1 LTVALAKST
10 VKRKKGVKR
19 MWRSISLRN
28 RVNLIFASLFALW
41 LVADAVH
48 DVLQAS
54 QRARAE
60 TQSAMRLTKD
70 FVATSLTSLPEAP
83 EPEAVTALVASLQHL
98 RHVRAG
104 IGDAS
109 LASSILGEAN
119 RESEA
124 PHWFRA
130 LVSAP
135 AEMAVIPVAV
145 NKGRME
151 SIVLVADP
159 SDEIDEVWD
168 EAQENSLVGALMA
181 LVAIGVT
188 SLLVGRAI
196 SPLRVAGT
204 TLAKLEAGDYSA
216 RADDRGPPEIRDLN
230 AKINSLA
237 GALDGFNRANDEL
250 MERVYDAHDEQRQLI
265 AHELHDEFGP
275 HLFALRASAAVLAKT
290 IGDQPAARAAAS
302 AIEAQV
308 GELQGQNRR
317 ILADLRPA
325 ALEELGLVEALEALV
340 AHWRRADPKMA
351 VTLDIDP
358 RVQALGDRASLMA
371 YRFVQ
376 EALTNAFRHAGATRI
391 NASLRFEAPVEAAN
405 LRDPALAGLVVR
417 VGDDGR
423 GLRGEAEAGMG
434 LAGMRDRV
442 RLMGGFVTVESPHGG
457 GVVVEARFATAGAAD
472 NSGEIPEKNRNSARE
487 NI

>member
-1 LTVALAKST
+1 
-10 VKRKKGVKR
+10 

-28 RVNLIFASLFALW
+28 RLNLIFASLFALW
-41 LVADAVH
+41 LVADAIH
-48 DVLQAS
+48 DVWQAS
-54 QRARAE
+54 GRSRVE

-70 FVATSLTSLPEAP
+70 FVATSLALSPEAP
-83 EPEAVTALVASLQHL
+83 EPQVVKNLVASLQHL

-104 IGDAS
+104 IGDPS
-109 LASSILGEAN
+109 LASSILSEAN
-119 RESEA
+119 TESEA

-130 LVSAP
+130 LVGAP
-135 AEMAVIPVAV
+135 AETAVIPVAL
-145 NKGRME
+145 KDGGTA
-151 SIVLVADP
+151 SIILVADP

-168 EAQENSLVGALMA
+168 EARENAVEGGLLALA
-181 LVAIGVT
+181 AIGVS
-188 SLLVGRAI
+188 SLLVGRAVR
-196 SPLRVAGT
+196 PLGVAGA

-216 RADDRGPPEIRDLN
+216 RAEGDGPPEIRNLN

-237 GALDGFNRANDEL
+237 GALDGLNRANDDL
-250 MERVYDAHDEQRQLI
+250 MGRVFDAHDEERRLI

-290 IGDQPAARAAAS
+290 IGDQPAARAAVS

-308 GELQGQNRR
+308 GALQGQNRR

-325 ALEELGLVEALEALV
+325 ALEELGLIEALGALV

-351 VTLDIDP
+351 VTLDLDP
-358 RVQALGDRASLMA
+358 RVEALGERASLMA

-376 EALTNAFRHAGATRI
+376 EATTNAFRHAGATQI
-391 NASLRFEAPVEAAN
+391 AASLTYETRNEATN
-405 LRDPALAGLVVR
+405 LRDPALAGLVMR
-417 VGDDGR
+417 VADDGR
-423 GLRGEAEAGMG
+423 GLNGEAEAGMG

-442 RLMGGFVTVESPHGG
+442 RLMGGSVRIASPQSG
-457 GVVVEARFATAGAAD
+457 GVVVEARFTMARAAYVPGKLPGIRGT
-472 NSGEIPEKNRNSARE
+472 SPRE

>member
-1 LTVALAKST
+1 
-10 VKRKKGVKR
+10 

-41 LVADAVH
+41 LLVDAVH
-48 DVLQAS
+48 VLLQAAE
-54 QRARAE
+54 RTRAE

-70 FVATSLTSLPEAP
+70 FVETTLAGSSDGL
-83 EPEAVTALVASLQHL
+83 EPGAIKALVATLQNL

-104 IGDAS
+104 VGDPS
-109 LASSILGEAN
+109 LASSILSEAN
-119 RESEA
+119 SESEA
-124 PHWFRA
+124 PRWFRA
-130 LVSAP
+130 LVRAP
-135 AEMAVIPVAV
+135 VETAAIPVALK
-145 NKGRME
+145 NRGTE
-151 SIVLVADP
+151 SIILVADP
-159 SDEIDEVWD
+159 EDEIDEVWVGARD
-168 EAQENSLVGALMA
+168 HALVGGLMA

-188 SLLVGRAI
+188 SLLVGRAVR
-196 SPLRVAGT
+196 PLGVAGA
-204 TLAKLEAGDYSA
+204 TLARLEAGDYSA
-216 RADDRGPPEIRDLN
+216 RAEGGGPPEIRNLN

-237 GALDGFNRANDEL
+237 ETLDGLNRANDEL
-250 MERVYDAHDEQRQLI
+250 MERVFDAHDEERQLI

-290 IGDQPAARAAAS
+290 VGDQPAAREAAS

-340 AHWRRADPKMA
+340 AHWRRAAPKI
-351 VTLDIDP
+351 VLTLDVDR
-358 RVQALGDRASLMA
+358 RVEALGDRASLMA

-391 NASLRFEAPVEAAN
+391 EASLKFETPVETTT
-405 LRDPALAGLVVR
+405 LRDPALAGLVMR
-417 VGDDGR
+417 VADDGR
-423 GLRGEAEAGMG
+423 GLNGEAEAGMG

-442 RLMGGFVTVESPHGG
+442 RLMGGSVKIESPQGG
-457 GVVVEARFATAGAAD
+457 GVVVEACFTALKFIHD
-472 NSGEIPEKNRNSARE
+472 SGKDPGIVRN
-487 NI
+487 

>member
-1 LTVALAKST
+1 
-10 VKRKKGVKR
+10 

-41 LVADAVH
+41 LVVDAVH
-48 DVLQAS
+48 VLLQAS
-54 QRARAE
+54 ERTRAE

-70 FVATSLTSLPEAP
+70 FVESTLARSPEAP
-83 EPEAVTALVASLQHL
+83 EPAALKALIASLQNL

-104 IGDAS
+104 IGDPS
-109 LASSILGEAN
+109 LASSILSEAN
-119 RESEA
+119 KESEA
-124 PHWFRA
+124 PRWFRA

-135 AEMAVIPVAV
+135 AETAVIPVAV
-145 NKGRME
+145 KNGGME
-151 SIVLVADP
+151 SIILVADP
-159 SDEIDEVWD
+159 ADEIDEVWVGARD
-168 EAQENSLVGALMA
+168 HALVGGLMA
-181 LVAIGVT
+181 LAAIGVT
-188 SLLVGRAI
+188 SLLVGRAVR
-196 SPLRVAGT
+196 PLGIARA
-204 TLAKLEAGDYSA
+204 TLARLEAGDYSA
-216 RADDRGPPEIRDLN
+216 RADDHGPPEIRNLN

-237 GALDGFNRANDEL
+237 EALDGLNRANDEL
-250 MERVYDAHDEQRQLI
+250 MERVFDAHDEERQLI

-351 VTLDIDP
+351 VTLDVD
-358 RVQALGDRASLMA
+358 RQVEVLGERASLMA

-376 EALTNAFRHAGATRI
+376 EAMTNAFRHAGATRI
-391 NASLRFEAPVEAAN
+391 EASLRFEAPVETSS
-405 LRDPALAGLVVR
+405 LRDPALAGLVMR
-417 VGDDGR
+417 VADDGR
-423 GLRGEAEAGMG
+423 GLNGEAEAGMG

-442 RLMGGFVTVESPHGG
+442 RLMGGSVSMDSPPGG
-457 GVVVEARFATAGAAD
+457 GVAVEAHFTIGHPSHD
-472 NSGEIPEKNRNSARE
+472 SGKYPGISRN
-487 NI
+487 